1 MSTTEP
7 TFTIENTDSGK
18 WLVTVSNAISSS
30 DDEYVEFCTAV
41 PKSDKPLP
49 AIGRAAA
56 KRAIELL
63 EEYLERAPK

>member
-1 MSTTEP
+1 MATTGP

-18 WLVTVSNAISSS
+18 WLVTVSDAISSS
-30 DDEYVEFCTAV
+30 DDEYVDFCVAV
-41 PKSDKPLP
+41 PRSDKPLP

-63 EEYLERAPK
+63 EGYLENAPK